1 MAGRA
6 GHGDGGE
13 DRARARH
20 EDRAEGD
27 PEEEAVAAG
36 AEGALRE
43 AVERP
48 LDQVT
53 ERRYQQPETDQEQQG
68 QAEPPDGVVGQV
80 QAGQDEA
87 AEQGED
93 REAQRQAEDDEI
105 GPPPRRL
112 SVRPRLRPGAAAAEQ
127 DDGKHRQDT
136 GGQARDD
143 SADQTDHQHQR
154 HATTSR

>member
-1 MAGRA
+1 MRSA
-6 GHGDGGE
+6 
-13 DRARARH
+13 
-20 EDRAEGD
+20 
-27 PEEEAVAAG
+27 
-36 AEGALRE
+36 AEGALGE
-43 AVERP
+43 AVEGP

-53 ERRYQQPETDQEQQG
+53 ERRYQQPETDQDQQG

-80 QAGQDEA
+80 QARQDEA
-87 AEQGED
+87 AEQGKD

-112 SVRPRLRPGAAAAEQ
+112 SVRPRVRPSAAAAEQ

-136 GGQARDD
+136 GGQARNDA
-143 SADQTDHQHQR
+143 ADQADQHQR